1 MPRGVPLSDED
12 RDRVRRR
19 IFRHASQLF
28 LRQGFHET
36 SMRQVARA
44 AGMGKTTL
52 YDYFPGK
59 EEILLFFVEK
69 LLDVTHVAAAE
80 IGQMELP
87 APEKLR
93 RILRSLWSVLE
104 QNRGMA
110 VLVSREASRLSDQA
124 TRRMAL
130 RREKYRSLL
139 EVVIRQGIQEGSLR
153 PVSPELAALAIHS
166 MMTMP
171 FYDWL
176 LRGRRGDAGPG
187 PEALVDLILRGIEA
201 T

>member
-1 MPRGVPLSDED
+1 MPRGVPLSEEE
-12 RDRVRRR
+12 RDQVRRR
-19 IFRHASQLF
+19 IFQRASQLF

-36 SMRQVARA
+36 SMRQVAQA

-80 IGQMELP
+80 ISQMDLP

-93 RILRSLWSVLE
+93 RILQSLWIVLE
-104 QNRGMA
+104 QNQAMA
-110 VLVSREASRLSDQA
+110 VLVSWEASRLSDQA
-124 TRRMAL
+124 ARRVAL
-130 RREKYRSLL
+130 RRENYRRLL
-139 EVVIRQGIQEGSLR
+139 EVVIRQGIQEGTLR

-176 LRGRRGDAGPG
+176 RRGRRDDAGPG
-187 PEALVDLILRGIEA
+187 PEALVDLILRGLEA
-201 T
+201 A